1 MRDGRFKPSK
11 RLVYFGQ
18 LEMATAVMRVF
29 LNNLSKMMQGRFWI
43 LFMPEQFGKLV
54 VDLPIRA
61 ARCYQGLSALNH
73 ILGRANLFGAC
84 CARAINKI
92 NQRHIITLSR
102 EGRRLHHIQ

>member
-1 MRDGRFKPSK
+1 MRDGRFKSSK

-43 LFMPEQFGKLV
+43 LFMPEQFCKLV

-61 ARCYQGLSALNH
+61 ARCYQGLSALESH
-73 ILGRANLFGAC
+73 PGSSQLVWRVLRPC
-84 CARAINKI
+84 
-92 NQRHIITLSR
+92 H
-102 EGRRLHHIQ
+102 